1 MSGTEALPQ
10 ARSNGTRDHAALKE
24 MDQEFLTFTL
34 GDEEYG
40 VDILKV
46 QEIRGYDTVTKIP
59 DAPDFIK
66 GVINLRGTIVPVV
79 DLRIKFRLG
88 KAEYNA
94 FTVMIILNIEKR
106 VVGMVVDSVSD
117 VMHLSTEQIR
127 PAPEFGGVMDTRFIT
142 GLGTLDD
149 RMLILVDIEK
159 LLRSQDMALL
169 PAVVDSVTQH

>member
-1 MSGTEALPQ
+1 MSIATFEPGRASGQ
-10 ARSNGTRDHAALKE
+10 SAASVPN
-24 MDQEFLTFTL
+24 EFLTFTL

-79 DLRIKFRLG
+79 DMRLKFKLG
-88 KAEYNA
+88 RADYNE
-94 FTVMIILNIEKR
+94 FTVMIILNIAHR
-106 VVGMVVDSVSD
+106 VVGMVVDGVSD
-117 VMHLSTEQIR
+117 VLQLTPEQIR
-127 PAPEFGGVMDTRFIT
+127 PAPEFGGSVNTKFIT
-142 GLGTLDD
+142 GIGALDS

-159 LLRSQDMALL
+159 LMTSADMALM
-169 PAVVDSVTQH
+169 DSNSQSLQ